1 MSPPA
6 GEPPPGGESPATDL
20 DALAAAIRSAKRRE
34 LGRAITLVE
43 STRPEDRAL
52 ADALLSRLGPG
63 PAGTHRVGIT
73 GVPGVGKSTLIEA
86 LGLHLCAHGHKVAV
100 LAVDPSSARSGGSI
114 LGDKTRMTEL
124 SRHPGAFIRPTPAAG
139 ALGGVAR
146 HTRETIAVVEAAG
159 YDVVLVET
167 VGVGQSEVMVAHMV
181 DTFLV
186 LALAGGGDELQ
197 GIKRGILELC
207 DVLAITK
214 SDGANVAAAKNARAE
229 YTRALGLVPPRDA
242 AWSPRVLT
250 CSAVTGE
257 GLPELWAAVQA
268 HRAALQASGAW
279 EARRAEQ
286 RVGWMWQAVEASLLD
301 RLRADPG
308 IDAGLAAIQADV
320 RAGTLSPD
328 RAAERLLAAFLA
340 SVGGRPADGSG

>member
-1 MSPPA
+1 VSDTTP
-6 GEPPPGGESPATDL
+6 EI
-20 DALAAAIRSAKRRE
+20 DALAAGVRSARRRD

-52 ADALLSRLGPG
+52 ADALLSRLSPG
-63 PAGTHRVGIT
+63 PTTTHRVGIT

-86 LGLHLCAHGHKVAV
+86 LGLHLCAHGHRVAV

-124 SRHPGAFIRPTPAAG
+124 SRHPSAFIRPTPAAG

-181 DTFLV
+181 DTFVV

-207 DVLAITK
+207 DLLAITK
-214 SDGANVAAAKNARAE
+214 ADGANVPAARNARGE
-229 YTRALGLVPPRDA
+229 YARALALVPPRDA

-257 GLPELWAAVQA
+257 GLSDLWHAVAA
-268 HRAALQASGAW
+268 HRQALEQAGAW
-279 EARRAEQ
+279 EGRRAEQ
-286 RVGWMWQAVEASLLD
+286 RVRWLWQALETSLVD
-301 RLRADPG
+301 RLRADPAVAAAL
-308 IDAGLAAIQADV
+308 AGIQAEV
-320 RAGTLSPD
+320 RAGTVSPD
-328 RAAERLLAAFLA
+328 RAAEQLLLTFL
-340 SVGGRPADGSG
+340 GSHDTRSQNDER